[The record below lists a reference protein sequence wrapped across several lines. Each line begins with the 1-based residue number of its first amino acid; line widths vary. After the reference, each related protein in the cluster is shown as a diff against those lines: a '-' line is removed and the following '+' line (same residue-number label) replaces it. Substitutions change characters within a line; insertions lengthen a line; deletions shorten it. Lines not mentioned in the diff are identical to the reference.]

1 MQRIGV
7 DGAINECQQT
17 VWTVDLSIITTVME
31 IPFTVG
37 LSPENQSS
45 LQRSGSAEITVTAGE
60 PSTSSSLALTA
71 ANYESISTNLSML
84 AGGPKSNTESPADD
98 SSPQVSGHWSQ
109 GMDNS
114 QQAILSEEALLQH
127 TRDLFSLSPSFFS
140 RNDSF
145 FTSTDNLSPENIKSN
160 PDVIS
165 TPLQHSDI
173 VPLESTSDPI
183 MSHSV
188 LSPANYMNV
197 YGDHF
202 MESSQLQ
209 SDNTSSEVRN
219 SLVQE
224 YNHDLN
230 DLDDREIKRPRSPTI
245 LEAAAMA
252 ADILEAENNPN
263 NTNTIKKQRP
273 CDSCRRRK
281 ARCIMLP
288 SDTGRCLHCEVK
300 KQPCTFLEAPVRRNR
315 PKKNSVST
323 TSLTKAETPENTAD
337 TESSLIEAEGGPGG
351 QRSAPSTEPNIAPQ
365 RLKYEDYAS
374 LGGHALL
381 KKALSLQYPRSSY
394 FIGPTSVFDT
404 RLLEATP
411 LDSQGRA
418 LLAGDIELRKVSND
432 VMFSLKND
440 YSEALY
446 ERSIQNVDAVEHLVA
461 PHGQT
466 LIDLYFRTIHPCFP
480 ILHKKVFLEKYKR
493 THREFMAPLLAAVY
507 ILALNWWNY
516 DPALSALPKPDVD
529 ALFTLGIHTF
539 SDALDRPKLS
549 SVQAGL
555 LLLQCQPNHNRS
567 WMLCSQVV
575 AVTEELGIGLDSGK
589 WRLPQWERGL
599 RRRLAWA
606 VWLQDKWLSLS
617 EARPSH
623 IDRLR
628 TWHIKHVKAD
638 DFPERHESD
647 QEGSAEVESGRLLF
661 MEFIKL
667 TEIIEDM
674 TDNLFT
680 VRSVRLLVQTEKI
693 LEEIKPLQIRLR
705 TWYHNLPPQL
715 SMSVSRP
722 RKLSSNGYLHLAY
735 FATEITLHRR
745 IIRSLNSK
753 SPPMLLKICREAARQ
768 RLIAAMDF
776 VRNLRPEHLQA
787 FWYSSSASNFALIGS
802 FAALLHVTA
811 EASEEADFYK
821 SKIRD
826 YRWVLRV
833 SASGF
838 EPMAG
843 AMRLLDIA
851 LCRVPQLLDDLPY
864 SNNTEGDGGSN
875 SNQGAAAAVTQHIKP
890 AKAPVI
896 DHDEE
901 GDGQEDF
908 SNETP
913 RYAYVRDDARI
924 KQDLLSASERLVAK
938 QMSHTIGPRVVP
950 ETGGVKRESESPGRS
965 PTKKQKIDGDA
976 AT

>member
-1 MQRIGV
+1 MNGSPNHNLDMPVDPLTSPLAIPIGHDQV
-7 DGAINECQQT
+7 INLGPRST
-17 VWTVDLSIITTVME
+17 DA
-31 IPFTVG
+31 
-37 LSPENQSS
+37 SP
-45 LQRSGSAEITVTAGE
+45 AGE
-60 PSTSSSLALTA
+60 
-71 ANYESISTNLSML
+71 
-84 AGGPKSNTESPADD
+84 
-98 SSPQVSGHWSQ
+98 SSPQVSNHWNQ

-114 QQAILSEEALLQH
+114 EQAILSEDALLLH
-127 TRDLFSLSPSFFS
+127 TRDLFTHSPYFSGHDSSFSAMNTPDNNRADGKAVRDSTSSPSL
-140 RNDSF
+140 NVMD
-145 FTSTDNLSPENIKSN
+145 TYLNIYN
-160 PDVIS
+160 N
-165 TPLQHSDI
+165 H
-173 VPLESTSDPI
+173 
-183 MSHSV
+183 
-188 LSPANYMNV
+188 
-197 YGDHF
+197 HF
-202 MESSQLQ
+202 MEHTLSPGISTSQKIQ
-209 SDNTSSEVRN
+209 GSE
-219 SLVQE
+219 SE
-224 YNHDLN
+224 P
-230 DLDDREIKRPRSPTI
+230 EIKRPRSPTI

-252 ADILEAENNPN
+252 ADILAAETNPG
-263 NTNTIKKQRP
+263 NTAKKSRP
-273 CDSCRRRK
+273 CDSCRKRK

-315 PKKNSVST
+315 AKKISVSSET
-323 TSLTKAETPENTAD
+323 KPAISSEGQTANADGSLV
-337 TESSLIEAEGGPGG
+337 EAEGEGEKS
-351 QRSAPSTEPNIAPQ
+351 RTSSEPNIPAI
-365 RLKYEDYAS
+365 RLRYEDYAS

-432 VMFSLKND
+432 VMFKLKND

-446 ERSIQNVDAVEHLVA
+446 ERSIQNVDAVEQLVA

-466 LIDLYFRTIHPCFP
+466 LIDLYFRIIHPCFP

-507 ILALNWWNY
+507 MLALNWWNY
-516 DPALSALPKPDVD
+516 DPALSAFPKPDMD
-529 ALFTLGIHTF
+529 ALFQLAIHTF

-555 LLLQCQPNHNRS
+555 LLLQCKPNHNRS
-567 WMLCSQVV
+567 WMLCSQMV

-617 EARPSH
+617 EGRPSH

-628 TWHIKHVKAD
+628 MWHIKHVNAD

-647 QEGSAEVESGRLLF
+647 QEGSAEVENGRLLF

-680 VRSVRLLVQTEKI
+680 VRSTRLLVQTEKI
-693 LEEIKPLQIRLR
+693 LEAIKPLQIRLR
-705 TWYHNLPPQL
+705 SWYHNLPPQL

-745 IIRSLNSK
+745 IIRSLNAK
-753 SPPMLLKICREAARQ
+753 SPPVLHNICRDAAKQ

-776 VRNLRPEHLQA
+776 VRNLRLEHLQA

-811 EASEEADFYK
+811 PTTEEANFYK
-821 SKIRD
+821 SKLRD

-833 SASGF
+833 SANGF
-838 EPMAG
+838 EPMAA

-851 LCRVPQLLDDLPY
+851 LCRVPHLLEDI
-864 SNNTEGDGGSN
+864 SQGDPADMPGLDSGIPQTVSEM
-875 SNQGAAAAVTQHIKP
+875 AAPPPVP
-890 AKAPVI
+890 VRVI
-896 DHDEE
+896 DDDEE
-901 GDGQEDF
+901 GDGEEDF
-908 SNETP
+908 TNETP
-913 RYAYVRDDARI
+913 PYIPSYDHNPTTAPPGD
-924 KQDLLSASERLVAK
+924 QEEGL
-938 QMSHTIGPRVVP
+938 
-950 ETGGVKRESESPGRS
+950 KREGEELEDSAA
-965 PTKKQKIDGDA
+965 KKQKTESG
-976 AT
+976 

>member
-1 MQRIGV
+1 MEQNSFPPDKATPPAPG
-7 DGAINECQQT
+7 
-17 VWTVDLSIITTVME
+17 TTSVNL
-31 IPFTVG
+31 PFELTT
-37 LSPENQSS
+37 LSPITAPPFNQAS
-45 LQRSGSAEITVTAGE
+45 
-60 PSTSSSLALTA
+60 PSTA
-71 ANYESISTNLSML
+71 ANFKAHEDS
-84 AGGPKSNTESPADD
+84 PTESP
-98 SSPQVSGHWSQ
+98 PQVVPGYWNT

-114 QQAILSEEALLQH
+114 QQAILSEEALILH
-127 TRDLFSLSPSFFS
+127 TKDLFDLPSEYYNEDFAYQNNGESSSRPNGNNEEAVQDEQEDAGVPSLGSP
-140 RNDSF
+140 
-145 FTSTDNLSPENIKSN
+145 TSYVSI
-160 PDVIS
+160 
-165 TPLQHSDI
+165 
-173 VPLESTSDPI
+173 
-183 MSHSV
+183 
-188 LSPANYMNV
+188 
-197 YGDHF
+197 YGDRF
-202 MESSQLQ
+202 KDSKDKPSNNKTASQPT
-209 SDNTSSEVRN
+209 NTFS
-219 SLVQE
+219 QGG
-224 YNHDLN
+224 
-230 DLDDREIKRPRSPTI
+230 IKRPRSPTM

-252 ADILEAENNPN
+252 ADILANENA
-263 NTNTIKKQRP
+263 TGTTKKARP

-300 KQPCTFLEAPVRRNR
+300 KQACTFLEAPVRRNR
-315 PKKNSVST
+315 TKKNSVSQPPHALPPMQPPSSSADLEG
-323 TSLTKAETPENTAD
+323 SLGEV
-337 TESSLIEAEGGPGG
+337 EGE
-351 QRSAPSTEPNIAPQ
+351 RRMSNEHAAAP
-365 RLKYEDYAS
+365 RLRYEDYAS
-374 LGGHALL
+374 LGGHTLL

-394 FIGPTSVFDT
+394 YIGPTSVFDT
-404 RLLEATP
+404 KLLEATP
-411 LDSQGRA
+411 LDNQGRA

-446 ERSIQNVDAVEHLVA
+446 ERSIQNVDAVEQIVA
-461 PHGQT
+461 PHGRT
-466 LIDLYFRTIHPCFP
+466 LIDLYFRIVHPCFP

-516 DPALSALPKPDVD
+516 DPALAVLPRPDVD
-529 ALFTLGIHTF
+529 ALFKLGMHTF

-628 TWHIKHVKAD
+628 TWHIKHVNAD
-638 DFPERHESD
+638 DFPERHEMD
-647 QEGSAEVESGRLLF
+647 QEGSAEVETGRVLF

-705 TWYHNLPPQL
+705 NWYHNLPPQL
-715 SMSVSRP
+715 GMNVSRP

-745 IIRSLNSK
+745 IIKSLTDK
-753 SPPMLLKICREAARQ
+753 SPPALLNICREAAKQ
-768 RLIAAMDF
+768 RLVAAMDF

-787 FWYSSSASNFALIGS
+787 FWYSSSANSFALIGS

-811 EASEEADFYK
+811 KDPEEAAMYK
-821 SKIRD
+821 AKVRD

-838 EPMAG
+838 EPMAE

-851 LCRVPQLLDDLPY
+851 LCRVPQLLDDELDPNDPNHAFGPAT
-864 SNNTEGDGGSN
+864 SARTTSHIHDDDVVGDG
-875 SNQGAAAAVTQHIKP
+875 V
-890 AKAPVI
+890 
-896 DHDEE
+896 
-901 GDGQEDF
+901 EDF

-913 RYAYVRDDARI
+913 PYDGPADERMDD
-924 KQDLLSASERLVAK
+924 KTQVDFSAVSTSPGSVPGPVASSEAGISSVPA
-938 QMSHTIGPRVVP
+938 SAGPASAGPTSVGPDSAGPASVGTVP
-950 ETGGVKRESESPGRS
+950 EASPAPS
-965 PTKKQKIDGDA
+965 PNSVLPISQGPTPTAEPSTEVPKEHTTDQIPAAKKIK
-976 AT
+976 TEP